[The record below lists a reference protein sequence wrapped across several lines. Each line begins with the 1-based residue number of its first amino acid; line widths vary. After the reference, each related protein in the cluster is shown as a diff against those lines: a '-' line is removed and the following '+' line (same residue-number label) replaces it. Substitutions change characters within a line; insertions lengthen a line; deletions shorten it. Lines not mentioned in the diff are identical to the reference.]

1 MTRDFGAFTDG
12 AYTVSEVCR
21 ILQPSMTPRK
31 VHYWLDTDLLTPS
44 VVHGGR
50 GTPTLL
56 NFRQL
61 LEIRTVQYL
70 RDNLEF
76 SLRRVRSAF
85 EFILEGLFAPSFS
98 ELKFVKGPD
107 RELVAVLE
115 NGVALVVPGGQGVMP
130 FALPEMNDHARG
142 TRHSWEARAFDIPE
156 RPHLVSNARVQAGSP
171 TIKGTRIETAFIASF
186 SDNHHFSR
194 DTIDLVAT
202 TYPDLEKEAIQEAM
216 LFEGLLLVS

>member
-1 MTRDFGAFTDG
+1 MTQDFGAFTDG

-21 ILQPSMTPRK
+21 ILQPSMTSRK
-31 VHYWLDTDLLTPS
+31 VHYWLDTGLLTPS
-44 VVHGGR
+44 VVHGRR

-85 EFILEGLFAPSFS
+85 EFILDGLFAPSFS
-98 ELKFVKGPD
+98 ELRFTKGPD
-107 RELVAVLE
+107 GELVAVLE
-115 NGVALVVPGGQGVMP
+115 NGDALVVPGGQGVLP
-130 FALPEMNDHARG
+130 FTLPQMNAHARG
-142 TRHSWEARAFDIPE
+142 TRQSWEAKAFDIPE
-156 RPHLVSNARVQAGSP
+156 RPHLVSNARIQAGSP
-171 TIKGTRIETAFIASF
+171 TIKGTRIETAFVASF
-186 SDNHHFSR
+186 SDNHHFTTE
-194 DTIDLVAT
+194 TIDLVASS
-202 TYPDLEKEAIQEAM
+202 YPALERQAITEAM